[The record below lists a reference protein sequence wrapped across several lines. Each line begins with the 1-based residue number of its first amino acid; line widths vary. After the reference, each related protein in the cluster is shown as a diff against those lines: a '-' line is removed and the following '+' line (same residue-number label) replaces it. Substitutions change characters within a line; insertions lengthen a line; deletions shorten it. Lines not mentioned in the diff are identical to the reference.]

1 MWRDVCWKNCAML
14 FMIPKVKVN
23 SIYSMEHMAFNIRL
37 QEEKGEEYWA
47 EWDTYLMKS
56 LTTETI
62 INAIVKHGSECK

>member
-1 MWRDVCWKNCAML
+1 MLEELCDV
-14 FMIPKVKVN
+14 IHDPKSKSKQHN
-23 SIYSMEHMAFNIRL
+23 SMEHMTFNIRL

-62 INAIVKHGSECK
+62 INAIVKYGSECK